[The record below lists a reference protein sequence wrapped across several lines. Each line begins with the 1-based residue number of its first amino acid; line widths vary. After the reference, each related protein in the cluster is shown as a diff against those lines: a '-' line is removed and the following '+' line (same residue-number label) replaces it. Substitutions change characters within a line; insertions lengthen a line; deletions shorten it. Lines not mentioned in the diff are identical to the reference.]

1 MREIRVSEI
10 TDRVAQICQEA
21 NFFLGEDV
29 LKALEEAMERET
41 LPIARY
47 VLQQIKDNASI
58 ASVERVPMCQDCGVA
73 VFFVELGQDV
83 HITGGDIND
92 AINEGIRR
100 GYREGYLRKSIVASP
115 LKRVNTGDN
124 TPAVIHFQIVPGDRL
139 RVIFAPKGAGSE
151 NMSALRMLNP
161 ADGVAGIKRFV
172 VGCVAEAGPNPCPP
186 IIVGVGIGGTFEK
199 AAIMA
204 KKSLM
209 RPVGQSNSQALE
221 KLEQFDGTFPKF
233 HDADVSSLERE
244 LLREINSLGIGPAGL
259 GGLTTAIAVNIET
272 YPCHIGS
279 LPVAVNINCHAA
291 RHKEIVI

>member
-1 MREIRVSEI
+1 MRKIQASEI
-10 TDRVAQICQEA
+10 TDRVARICQEA
-21 NFFLGEDV
+21 NFNLGEDI
-29 LKALEEAMERET
+29 LKALDEAMERET
-41 LPIARY
+41 LSVARH
-47 VLQQIKDNASI
+47 VLQQIKENAHI

-83 HITGGDIND
+83 HVVGGDIVD
-92 AINEGIRR
+92 AINEGVKR
-100 GYREGYLRKSIVASP
+100 GYSDGYLRKSIVASP

-139 RVIFAPKGAGSE
+139 KIIFAPKGAGSE
-151 NMSALRMLNP
+151 NMSALRMLKP
-161 ADGVAGIKRFV
+161 SDGIVGIKQFV
-172 VGCVAEAGPNPCPP
+172 LDCVAEAGPNPCPP

-204 KKSLM
+204 KKALM
-209 RPVGQSNSQALE
+209 RSIGQNNP
-221 KLEQFDGTFPKF
+221 D
-233 HDADVSSLERE
+233 DDVSSLESE
-244 LLREINSLGIGPAGL
+244 LLREINSLNIGPAGF
-259 GGLTTAIAVNIET
+259 GGLTTALSVNIET